1 MCLKKTLLSVA
12 LLATVIIWLQDF
24 NSKGLLNMTPDE
36 RELAHKSLLSPMAT
50 SINEDF
56 HENDEQSGRETRN
69 KYLNRPETGDDG
81 HSSDTE
87 PLLQ

>member
-1 MCLKKTLLSVA
+1 
-12 LLATVIIWLQDF
+12 
-24 NSKGLLNMTPDE
+24 MTPDE

-50 SINEDF
+50 SINEDSN
-56 HENDEQSGRETRN
+56 ENERN
-69 KYLNRPETGDDG
+69 KYLNRPDNSEDG